1 MKTILRFTTIVM
13 TVGLALLLAACGG
26 GNTGGNTGGTTGGGT
41 SATTLELGSDGES
54 LLFDKTELSAP
65 AGSAVTVRF
74 QNNSAAQQHNWVL
87 VNGDGSVADTVSEA
101 GLTAGPD
108 AGYLAA
114 GDANVLANT
123 PLANGG
129 ETVEVSFT
137 APSAGTYTYVCT
149 VPGHSTL
156 MRGTFTSQ

>member
-1 MKTILRFTTIVM
+1 MKTMFRFVTIAMMLV
-13 TVGLALLLAACGG
+13 LALVLAACGG
-26 GNTGGNTGGTTGGGT
+26 NNAGGTSSGGTTGDA
-41 SATTLELGSDGES
+41 SATTLELGSDGEQ
-54 LLFDKTELSAP
+54 LVYDKTELSAP

-87 VNGDGSVADTVSEA
+87 VNGDGTVADTVSEA

-137 APSAGTYTYVCT
+137 APPAGTYIYVCT
-149 VPGHSTL
+149 VPGHSVL